1 MEKRLSELESD
12 LEYYEREA
20 ENFRNDGWVREG
32 FMRRAREIRD
42 EIENEILRSSRSS
55 S

>member
-1 MEKRLSELESD
+1 MTRTLSELEAD

-32 FMRRAREIRD
+32 FMRRVREIQD
-42 EIENEILRSSRSS
+42 EIEHEISGQARSAG
-55 S
+55 